1 MFLYQPDNIV
11 FAMEMLNLT
20 QNQYML
26 DEVLIAFL
34 TALLKKNDLPECYY
48 WLNEIQ
54 SVHGAMMDMRKMLL
68 HIYYDFYYSCQP
80 TLVEEL
86 RQLDITEFIEKLFH
100 LNSSPRVFILCQ
112 TPPQKPTFTYIKKTV
127 KHELLAFCP
136 DERLHDFIYAVHK
149 THYDGICYHA
159 AKLLRTALVTGE
171 EIVKAL
177 CSYYKMPFRAKMY
190 LMRDDLQYVL
200 AVYANLQQAR
210 EELSIPSMPS
220 MPVVPSMPSIVSAD
234 YCIPPSTAAFKLTRW
249 LHISPKENENEKE
262 TLTQDPILIAFALAL
277 PEQLT
282 TPANLKA
289 HFAATVTYIK
299 TRLTAEEM
307 QLFTGMPDEADMY
320 RATEYYNEIWAE
332 QQLKLQ
338 RYITTLSAGTGACAA
353 GTDTDTSIRLPEL
366 MPMFGTSWLRNV
378 FPAIALDKRLHK
390 LVQYRMLDI
399 LY

>member
-1 MFLYQPDNIV
+1 
-11 FAMEMLNLT
+11 
-20 QNQYML
+20 
-26 DEVLIAFL
+26 
-34 TALLKKNDLPECYY
+34 
-48 WLNEIQ
+48 
-54 SVHGAMMDMRKMLL
+54 MMDMRKMLL
-68 HIYYDFYYSCQP
+68 HIYYDFYYSWQP

-210 EELSIPSMPS
+210 EQLSIPSI
-220 MPVVPSMPSIVSAD
+220 PSIKSVPAD
-234 YCIPPSTAAFKLTRW
+234 YCIPPSTAAFKLARW
-249 LHISPKENENEKE
+249 LQISPNEKEKEKE

-277 PEQLT
+277 PEQVT

-338 RYITTLSAGTGACAA
+338 RYITTLSAGTCAA
-353 GTDTDTSIRLPEL
+353 GTGTGTGTGIRLPEL